1 MGVMGVSEP
10 IHESAALDTAPVAA
24 SPQEPAELYLDLLKR
39 CLTRTIHPDPYQRI
53 DPELGTW
60 KRRAYRAHL
69 PLRRALHRA
78 GLELVRVVDPGEAR
92 AEGRD
97 HPALAETMIGLKRL
111 DNLHAC
117 IRNVLDEEVPGDLL
131 EAGVWRGG
139 ASIFMAGALR
149 AYGDEE
155 RLVWAA
161 DSFQGLPQP
170 DTERYPLEMDDV
182 FARNPHLA
190 IPLDEVKGNFRRYG
204 LLDERVRFLPGWF
217 RDTLPAAPVERLS
230 ILRLDGDMYESTI
243 VALESLYDKVSVGGH
258 VIVDDYFNVPEGAGR
273 ATDDFRRAR
282 EIDDE
287 LVRIDWG
294 GAFWTRRR

>member
-1 MGVMGVSEP
+1 MGVPEQ
-10 IHESAALDTAPVAA
+10 IHESAAVGATAPSEA
-24 SPQEPAELYLDLLKR
+24 AELYLDLLKR

-69 PLRRALHRA
+69 PLRRVLRRA
-78 GLELVRVVDPGEAR
+78 GLELVRVVDPGDAR

-190 IPLDEVKGNFRRYG
+190 ISLDEVKGNFRRYG

-217 RDTLPAAPVERLS
+217 RDTLPSAPVERLS

-294 GAFWTRRR
+294 GAYWTRRR